1 MNTASCLLRRTAM
14 KWLIGAFLVV
24 ATQQSLLPSQSSGT
38 GAQMSFDVT
47 SVKPN
52 PREEGRGGALQPG
65 RFAQT
70 SVTLRQ
76 LIRMAY
82 GTSQTVGGPSWV
94 DSDRFDVDGRG
105 AFDLSGFLPGPD
117 GSPPRVYVMLQR
129 LLEERFKLALH
140 KQVQE
145 RPVYALVVARHDQQL
160 GPRLQRSAIDCD
172 ALIAAVRQNGRP
184 PAPPEPG
191 QAPNCSMR
199 IMPGHLV
206 ADSVNMSQLA
216 GALTSPI
223 ADRVVLD
230 RTGLIGRFNV
240 ELEWTPDLL
249 APSNRQDG
257 IAPAADAPPSL
268 FTAVQEQL
276 GLKLDGTT
284 APIEVLVV
292 DRAEQPTAN

>member
-1 MNTASCLLRRTAM
+1 M
-14 KWLIGAFLVV
+14 
-24 ATQQSLLPSQSSGT
+24 
-38 GAQMSFDVT
+38 
-47 SVKPN
+47 
-52 PREEGRGGALQPG
+52 
-65 RFAQT
+65 
-70 SVTLRQ
+70 
-76 LIRMAY
+76 
-82 GTSQTVGGPSWV
+82 

-191 QAPNCSMR
+191 QAPNCSLR

-230 RTGLIGRFNV
+230 RTGLMGRFNV
-240 ELEWTPDLL
+240 VLEWTPDLL

-257 IAPAADAPPSL
+257 IAPAAEAPPSL